1 MGMQGINMYKIFN
14 NNSIVVSILTVSEFT
29 LVKKF

>member
-1 MGMQGINMYKIFN
+1 MGMQGINMYKILN